1 MALAGPTKIMDAVA
15 GPPRPHSELFPLLW
29 DQLLSRLRRAFCG
42 AGSASQKYAPA
53 SARAK
58 ARFKP
63 SAFAAASPP
72 LPRAVLPAGNRK
84 EERADGLR
92 LTPFASAPKEPE
104 GGGVRRR
111 IRGWRPGLNPDRPAQ
126 PAGRTPQYRG
136 SACRPGPVC
145 RRTTFAPS
153 SVASS
158 RLPIGKGPGF
168 LWRGPWRGE
177 RSPDLASRRAL
188 PPRRRPSA
196 CSPAPWRRRQAGGSQ
211 DSQCSYIDK
220 GMGPADTPFIV
231 WQGS

>member
-1 MALAGPTKIMDAVA
+1 MVLFCRCRRTGPEAARSAHLARSNRGAPMALAGPTKIMDAVA

-104 GGGVRRR
+104 GGG
-111 IRGWRPGLNPDRPAQ
+111 G
-126 PAGRTPQYRG
+126 
-136 SACRPGPVC
+136 
-145 RRTTFAPS
+145 
-153 SVASS
+153 
-158 RLPIGKGPGF
+158 
-168 LWRGPWRGE
+168 RGP
-177 RSPDLASRRAL
+177 
-188 PPRRRPSA
+188 
-196 CSPAPWRRRQAGGSQ
+196 
-211 DSQCSYIDK
+211 
-220 GMGPADTPFIV
+220 
-231 WQGS
+231 